1 MSEAYDKLQTAL
13 KAVREKTDFVPDIAL
28 VLGSGLGAYAD
39 SIRTVCEI
47 PYSDLP
53 GFPVSTVQGHSGK
66 FIFGYDGDKKVVC
79 MKGRVHMYEGYEP
92 SDVVMPIRLM
102 YLMGAKILF
111 LTNAAGG
118 INESFHPGCLML
130 IEDQISFLVRNPLIG
145 PNVEELGT
153 RFPDMTRI
161 YDKDLSQIIIDKAA
175 EQNSELF
182 KGVYVQLSGP
192 SYESPS
198 DVKALRI
205 LGGSAVGMSTA
216 IEAIAARHAGMK
228 VCGISVISNMAAGI
242 TGEELNHE
250 DVQKA
255 ADSVS
260 KRFEELVRASIAAF

>member
-1 MSEAYDKLQTAL
+1 MSKEYEKLQEAL
-13 KAVREKTDFVPDIAL
+13 LAVRAVTDFEPEIAL
-28 VLGSGLGAYAD
+28 ILGSGLGAYAD
-39 SIRTVCEI
+39 TIKTVCEI
-47 PYSDLP
+47 SYSDIP

-66 FIFGYDGDKKVVC
+66 FIFGYDGDKKIVC

-92 SDVVMPIRLM
+92 SDVVMPVRLM
-102 YLMGAKILF
+102 YMLGAKILF

-130 IEDQISFLVRNPLIG
+130 IEDQISFFVRNPLVG

-153 RFPDMTRI
+153 RFPDMTCI
-161 YDKDLSQIIIDKAA
+161 YDKELSRIITDTADS
-175 EQNSELF
+175 QDSELF
-182 KGVYVQLSGP
+182 RGVYVQLSGP

-198 DVKALRI
+198 DIKALRL

-216 IEAIAARHAGMK
+216 IEAIAARHAGMR

-250 DVQKA
+250 EVQKA

-260 KRFEELVRASIAAF
+260 ARFEELVRKSIAAF

>member
-1 MSEAYDKLQTAL
+1 MSKEYDKLQQAL
-13 KAVREKTDFVPDIAL
+13 LTVRSITDFEPEIAL
-28 VLGSGLGAYAD
+28 ILGSGLGAYAD
-39 SIRTVCEI
+39 SIKTVCEI
-47 PYSDLP
+47 PYSDIP

-66 FIFGYDGDKKVVC
+66 FIFGYDGDKKIVC

-92 SDVVMPIRLM
+92 SDVVMPVRLM
-102 YLMGAKILF
+102 HLLGAKILF

-118 INESFHPGCLML
+118 INETFHPGCLML
-130 IEDQISFLVRNPLIG
+130 IEDQISIFVRNPLVG

-161 YDKDLSQIIIDKAA
+161 YDQDLCDIITDTAA
-175 EQNSELF
+175 RLSSELF
-182 KGVYVQLSGP
+182 KGVYVQVSGP

-216 IEAIAARHAGMK
+216 IEAIAARHAGMR

-250 DVQKA
+250 EVQKA

-260 KRFEELVRASIAAF
+260 KRFEELVRSSIALF

>member
-1 MSEAYDKLQTAL
+1 MSKEYEKLEQAL
-13 KAVREKTDFVPDIAL
+13 LTVRSITDFEPEVAL
-28 VLGSGLGAYAD
+28 ILGSGLGSYAD
-39 SIRTVCEI
+39 GIRTVCEI
-47 PYSDLP
+47 PYSDIP

-92 SDVVMPIRLM
+92 SDVVMPVRLM
-102 YLMGAKILF
+102 HMLGAKILF

-118 INESFHPGCLML
+118 INESFHPGCLMM
-130 IEDQISFLVRNPLIG
+130 IEDQISIFVRNPLVG

-161 YDKDLSQIIIDKAA
+161 YDRELCDIITDTAA
-175 EQNSELF
+175 KLNSELF
-182 KGVYVQLSGP
+182 RGVYVQVSGP

-198 DVKALRI
+198 DVKALRL

-216 IEAIAARHAGMK
+216 VEAIAARHAGMR

-250 DVQKA
+250 EVQRA

-260 KRFEELVRASIAAF
+260 RRFEELVRSSIAAF